1 VISVGRVEVT
11 DNLVFLEVGQA
22 APVVHRRGCG
32 LEGDPCAPT
41 TIESPTM
48 GGFFIDDVIR
58 TIARTVRREV
68 RIKKAA
74 KWPVAVGKILR
85 FRTTDGDWRRLRPV
99 VDYQY
104 EVNGQIQYG
113 FTTGYSSKDV
123 NEIGDAVDTLG
134 ELKIRFDPR
143 DPYVNRVLNEDNPK
157 LPFAVDH
164 EIS

>member
-1 VISVGRVEVT
+1 
-11 DNLVFLEVGQA
+11 
-22 APVVHRRGCG
+22 
-32 LEGDPCAPT
+32 
-41 TIESPTM
+41 M

-68 RIKKAA
+68 RIRKAA
-74 KWPVAVGKILR
+74 KWPVAVAKILR
-85 FRTTDGDWRRLRPV
+85 FRTTDGDWQRLRPV

-113 FTTGYSSKDV
+113 FTTGYSSK
-123 NEIGDAVDTLG
+123 EINGVGDAVDALA
-134 ELKIRFDPR
+134 ELKIRFDTS

-157 LPFAVDH
+157 LPFVVDH